1 MPRTSLETRIVP
13 ATGETLLARMNIP
26 VEAMEVGRST
36 ISSVAQYRRCKH
48 PVCRVVDQVLVVGV
62 YICDRDVGVRPEL
75 PVVRVVC
82 PDDRDKPEPVS
93 DATDTVVDVTIW
105 RLYTSQRTD
114 TNKPA
119 ELSAHPPAG
128 RRDAGDE
135 LDGLHLLY
143 LGRECE
149 VLG

>member
-1 MPRTSLETRIVP
+1 MHTTPL
-13 ATGETLLARMNIP
+13 TGAGANTCI
-26 VEAMEVGRST
+26 T
-36 ISSVAQYRRCKH
+36 HRRKG

-62 YICDRDVGVRPEL
+62 YICDCDVGVRPEL
-75 PVVRVVC
+75 PVVRVVR

-93 DATDTVVDVTIW
+93 DATDAVVDVTIW

-114 TNKPA
+114 TNKTA

-128 RRDAGDE
+128 RRDAGNE